1 MGFRLAL
8 PVEESAH
15 ISYLLL
21 GVFITLCRCHVARV
35 CVARLG
41 VSPSSHYLIYALEID
56 EPSRNNGHEMVEPS
70 LFYISVT
77 SDTDCSRILVVVPGT
92 VLLLLLLL
100 FLPEHHLQESR
111 LKVFRQDKTTFVLE
125 WCVESIGVS
134 DVSLSF
140 PPGDFL
146 LALLSRNKGYRIG
159 EGGRFWGVG
168 SVVVAELMLLLF
180 MELTH
185 FSLCGSRVGPRAMW
199 RCAERSEGE

>member
-70 LFYISVT
+70 LFHISVT

-100 FLPEHHLQESR
+100 FLPEHHLHESR
-111 LKVFRQDKTTFVLE
+111 LKVYRQDKTTFVLE
-125 WCVESIGVS
+125 RCVGSIGVS

-159 EGGRFWGVG
+159 EGGRFWG
-168 SVVVAELMLLLF
+168 
-180 MELTH
+180 
-185 FSLCGSRVGPRAMW
+185 
-199 RCAERSEGE
+199 